1 MVDRFILN
9 FLDTIAKLT
18 LFSSINAPEMDKYRK
33 KPIRCTVAMFMKIQW
48 FRRVFDQKLYEFP

>member
-33 KPIRCTVAMFMKIQW
+33 KPIRCTEAKFMKIQW
-48 FRRVFDQKLYEFP
+48 FC